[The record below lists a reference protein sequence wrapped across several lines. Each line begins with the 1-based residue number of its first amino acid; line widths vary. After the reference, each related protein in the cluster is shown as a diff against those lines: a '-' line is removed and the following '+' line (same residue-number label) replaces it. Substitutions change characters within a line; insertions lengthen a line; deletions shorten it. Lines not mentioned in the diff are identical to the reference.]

1 MTKKGK
7 ILIYSLIIVCFLLKE
22 EIYAFFYKASLIK
35 ETNASIKK
43 VEQEELE
50 EKYKN
55 LLNAYGY
62 NDQTSY
68 HLEHSKILYRDIYKL
83 ENQITI
89 FKGSE
94 DGIQEKNLVVN
105 ERGLIGIV
113 SITSKNSSVVD
124 LLCNESLNLSVKIN
138 NEYGILKYKNKE
150 FVVEG
155 INNKG
160 VVEVGDKITTSDISL
175 YPENVPI
182 GTVSEIDLDSY
193 EIEKRIKVTPVADF
207 NDLKYVSVITFLRG
221 ES

>member
-7 ILIYSLIIVCFLLKE
+7 ILIYSLLIVCFLLKE
-22 EIYAFFYKASLIK
+22 EIYAFFYKASFIR
-35 ETNASIKK
+35 ETNASIKE

-50 EKYKN
+50 EKYQE
-55 LLNAYGY
+55 LLTAYGY
-62 NDQTSY
+62 DDQTTY

-83 ENQITI
+83 ENQMTI
-89 FKGSE
+89 YKGSE
-94 DGIQEKNLVVN
+94 DGLEEKNLVIN
-105 ERGLIGIV
+105 ENGLVGII
-113 SITSKNSSVVD
+113 SKINKNSSIVD

-150 FVVEG
+150 FIVEG

-175 YPENVPI
+175 YPENVLI
-182 GTVSEIDLDSY
+182 GTVSEIDLDNY
-193 EIEKRIKVTPVADF
+193 EIEKRIKVTPVVDF
-207 NDLKYVSVITFLRG
+207 NNLKYVSVITFLRG